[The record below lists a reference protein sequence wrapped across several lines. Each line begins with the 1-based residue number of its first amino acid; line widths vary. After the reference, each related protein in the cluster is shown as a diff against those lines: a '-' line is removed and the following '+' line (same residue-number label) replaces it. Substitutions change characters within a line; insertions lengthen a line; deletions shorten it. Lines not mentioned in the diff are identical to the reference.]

1 MKKAPSRLL
10 FPVRRHRKPAS
21 PDQRRGRFFRFFRL
35 FAPLFLSVSLLFRRT
50 ADAYYTTTRNIRE
63 LQRHH
68 NHTWRQRIIPQQE
81 TSGNYNDVL
90 VAVHGAAIIPQQE
103 TSGNYN
109 LYQAWYSADALYHN
123 KKHQGTTTVT
133 VCMECDRDYTTTR
146 NIRELQQIVRVFV
159 SWQYY
164 TTTRNIRELQRGC
177 PRLLMLTDYTTT
189 RNIRELQPEMFCYP
203 SVHHY
208 TTTRNIR
215 ELQRLTSVCPP

>member
-1 MKKAPSRLL
+1 MRSSCTVPLALYHNKK
-10 FPVRRHRKPAS
+10 H
-21 PDQRRGRFFRFFRL
+21 QG
-35 FAPLFLSVSLLFRRT
+35 
-50 ADAYYTTTRNIRE
+50 TTTQRSRE
-63 LQRHH
+63 
-68 NHTWRQRIIPQQE
+68 
-81 TSGNYNDVL
+81 GVL
-90 VAVHGAAIIPQQE
+90 HE
-103 TSGNYN
+103 
-109 LYQAWYSADALYHN
+109 LYHN